1 MKRFIALLC
10 LAVMIGCSSARPRV
24 IDNYFRS
31 ESLTNKKNHTLVV
44 LPFENHSKVEKAG
57 HNVSEEFN
65 IQLGRTGYFT
75 MVERARIE
83 DILDEQDFLPER
95 IDQETAVRIGKL
107 LGARTVVLG
116 TVSTYKPSRKKR
128 EESPPPSDDTVL
140 IIDADGDDDGWEWCL
155 FLFVVIWQIGKEIY
169 YSLPS
174 EASVGLNIKI
184 VDVETGEQLWAA
196 SEKFKGGDRD
206 VQALLGDRS
215 QAHKLTHDIDLL
227 TRLLCRELAKTI
239 VPIENRIDNITHQG
253 TKPETKKETEDENNY

>member
-10 LAVMIGCSSARPRV
+10 LLAMIGCSTANPRV

-31 ESLTNKKNHTLVV
+31 EKLPDKKNQTLAV
-44 LPFENHSKVEKAG
+44 LPFENLSKVENAG
-57 HNVSEEFN
+57 RGVAEEFN
-65 IQLGRTGYFT
+65 VQLGRTGYFT
-75 MVERARIE
+75 LVERAQIE
-83 DILDEQDFLPER
+83 KILDEQDFLPER
-95 IDQETAVRIGKL
+95 IDQDTAVQIGKL

-116 TVSTYKPSRKKR
+116 TVTTYKPSRKKR
-128 EESPPPSDDTVL
+128 EESPPPADDTIL
-140 IIDADGDDDGWEWCL
+140 IIDTDDDNNDWEWCL
-155 FLFVVIWQIGKEIY
+155 FFFVVIWTIGKEIY
-169 YSLPS
+169 YNLPS

-239 VPIENRIDNITHQG
+239 VPVENRINNVPIPDTQN
-253 TKPETKKETEDENNY
+253 ETDKETENENEN